1 MLLEVKLGE
10 IDMSINKQ
18 FARYV
23 SQNILGM
30 MGVSLYI
37 LADTF
42 FISMAEGADGITAL
56 NLVLPLYAVIYAI
69 GAMVGVGSAIRYRL
83 CKAKGDIDADKYFA
97 NAILWALILSVPFM
111 VVGGMF
117 PATIMQLLGADAVI
131 TAVGTPYTRVF
142 MVFTPFFM
150 LNTTFNAF
158 VRNDDDPSL
167 AMAAT
172 LSSSLFNIVFDYI
185 LMFPCGLGMTGAAL
199 ATGFSPV
206 IGVLICSIHF
216 FKKKNTL
223 SFVWQLPSVKRCIAT
238 CQLGISAFV
247 GELSSGVT
255 TAVYNWL
262 ILEIAGN
269 IGVAAY
275 GVVANIA
282 LVATSMFNGV
292 AQGSQ
297 PLISEFYGKGDKR
310 SANKVLKLSLITAV
324 VMALVILGGIVL
336 FAEPIVAVFNSE
348 RSVELAEYAIIGI
361 QLYFVGFIFAGI
373 NIAGCGYLSA
383 TSQAKAA
390 FVASVA
396 RGFVAIVVCAI
407 VMAILFGMTG
417 VWLSFA
423 AAELVTFLILLYI
436 LFRKK

>member
-1 MLLEVKLGE
+1 
-10 IDMSINKQ
+10 MSLKKQ

-30 MGVSLYI
+30 MGVSFYI

-42 FISMAEGADGITAL
+42 FISMSEGADGITAL
-56 NLVLPLYAVIYAI
+56 NLVLPLYAVLYAI
-69 GAMVGVGSAIRYRL
+69 GAMVGVGSAIRYTIR
-83 CKAKGDIDADKYFA
+83 KAQGEEAKRYFA
-97 NAILWALILSVPFM
+97 SAILWVLLLSLPF
-111 VVGGMF
+111 VIAGGFF
-117 PATIMQLLGADAVI
+117 PAKIMALLGGDATIV
-131 TAVGTPYTRVF
+131 AVGTPYTRVF

-167 AMAAT
+167 AMTAT
-172 LSSSLFNIVFDYI
+172 LCSSLFNIVFDYI
-185 LMFPCGLGMTGAAL
+185 LIFPLGLGMTGAAL
-199 ATGFSPV
+199 ATGLSPIV
-206 IGVLICSIHF
+206 GVAICSTHF
-216 FKKKNTL
+216 WKKKNTL
-223 SFVWQLPSVKRCIAT
+223 QFVWHVPSVKRLVES
-238 CQLGISAFV
+238 CQLGVSAFV

-275 GVVANIA
+275 GVVANTA

-297 PLISEFYGKGDKR
+297 PLISDAYGKGDMK
-310 SANKVLKLSLITAV
+310 SANNVLKLSFITAV
-324 VMALVILGGIVL
+324 VMAWIILAGIVV
-336 FAEPIVAVFNSE
+336 FAEPIVAIFNSE
-348 RSVELAEYAIIGI
+348 QSIELAEYAIIGI
-361 QLYFVGFIFAGI
+361 KLYFIGFIFAGL

-383 TSQAKAA
+383 TGQAKSAFAA
-390 FVASVA
+390 SIS
-396 RGFVAIVVCAI
+396 RGFVAIIVCAI

-423 AAELVTFLILLYI
+423 AAEIVTFIILVILLQK
-436 LFRKK
+436 RKSK

>member
-1 MLLEVKLGE
+1 
-10 IDMSINKQ
+10 MSMNKQ

-30 MGVSLYI
+30 VGVSLYI

-42 FISMAEGADGITAL
+42 FISMAEGTDGITAL

-69 GAMVGVGSAIRYRL
+69 GAMVGVGSAIRYTIH
-83 CKAKGDIDADKYFA
+83 KAQGDIEARRYFS
-97 NAILWALILSVPFM
+97 NAIFWVFIFSIPFVLI
-111 VVGGMF
+111 GGFF
-117 PATIMQLLGADAVI
+117 PSAIMEVLGGDSTIV
-131 TAVGTPYTRVF
+131 AVGTPYTRVF

-150 LNTTFNAF
+150 INSTINAF
-158 VRNDDDPSL
+158 VRNDNDPSL

-172 LSSSLFNIVFDYI
+172 LFSSLFNIVFDYI
-185 LMFPCGLGMTGAAL
+185 LMFPLGMGMTGAAL

-206 IGVLICSIHF
+206 IGVAICGIHF
-216 FKKKNTL
+216 LKKKNTL
-223 SFVWQLPSVKRCIAT
+223 TFVWQLPSLKRLISS

-269 IGVAAY
+269 VGVAAY
-275 GVVANIA
+275 GVVANTA
-282 LVATSMFNGV
+282 LVATSMFNGI

-297 PLISEFYGKGDKR
+297 PLISEAYGKGDMK
-310 SANKVLKLSLITAV
+310 STNKVLKLSLITAI
-324 VMALVILGGIVL
+324 VMALVILAGIVV
-336 FAEPIVAVFNSE
+336 FAEPIVAIFNSE
-348 RSVELAEYAIIGI
+348 QSVELATYAVVGI
-361 QLYFVGFIFAGI
+361 KLYFIGFIFAGI

-383 TSQAKAA
+383 TGQAKGA
-390 FVASVA
+390 FIASIS

-407 VMAILFGMTG
+407 IMAMVLGMTG

-423 AAELVTFLILLYI
+423 VAEIVTFLVLL
-436 LFRKK
+436 LMLKKKKSA

>member
-1 MLLEVKLGE
+1 
-10 IDMSINKQ
+10 MSLNKQ

-42 FISMAEGADGITAL
+42 FISMAEGTDGITAL

-69 GAMVGVGSAIRYRL
+69 GAMVGVGSAIRYSIS
-83 CKAKGDIDADKYFA
+83 KAQGAEDAKKYFA
-97 NAILWALILSVPFM
+97 SAILWVLILSIPFM
-111 VVGGMF
+111 LAGGFF
-117 PATIMQLLGADAVI
+117 PEKIMALLGGDAVI
-131 TAVGTPYTRVF
+131 VAVGTPYTRVF

-150 LNTTFNAF
+150 LNSTINAF

-167 AMAAT
+167 SMAAT
-172 LSSSLFNIVFDYI
+172 LSSSLFNIVFDYV
-185 LMFPCGLGMTGAAL
+185 LMFPLGMGMTGAAL

-206 IGVLICSIHF
+206 VGVAICSLHF

-223 SFVWQLPSVKRCIAT
+223 RFVGHVPSVKRLIGS

-275 GVVANIA
+275 GVVANTA

-297 PLISEFYGKGDKR
+297 PLISEAYGKGDMK
-310 SANKVLKLSLITAV
+310 SANKVLRLSLVTAV
-324 VMALVILGGIVL
+324 VMALVILAGIVVL
-336 FAEPIVAVFNSE
+336 AEPIVAVFNSE
-348 RSVELAEYAIIGI
+348 QSIELAEYAIIGI
-361 QLYFVGFIFAGI
+361 KLYFIGFIFAGI

-383 TSQAKAA
+383 TGQAKGA
-390 FVASVA
+390 FFASIS
-396 RGFVAIVVCAI
+396 RGFVAIILCAI
-407 VMAILFGMTG
+407 VMAMLFGMTG

-423 AAELVTFLILLYI
+423 AAEVVTVLVLIYI
-436 LFRKK
+436 LYSNKRKLGKV

>member
-1 MLLEVKLGE
+1 
-10 IDMSINKQ
+10 MSTNKQ

-30 MGVSLYI
+30 MGVSIYI

-42 FISMAEGADGITAL
+42 FISMSEGADGITAL

-69 GAMVGVGSAIRYRL
+69 GAMVGVGSAIRYTI
-83 CKAKGDIDADKYFA
+83 CKAKGDLEADKYFV
-97 NAILWALILSVPFM
+97 NAILWVLILSIPFM

-117 PATIMQLLGADAVI
+117 PDKIIQLLGADAVI

-167 AMAAT
+167 AMTAT

-223 SFVWQLPSVKRCIAT
+223 SFVWQLPSVKKCIAS
-238 CQLGISAFV
+238 CQLGVSAFV

-269 IGVAAY
+269 VGVAAY
-275 GVVANIA
+275 GVVANTA

-292 AQGSQ
+292 AQGAQ
-297 PLISEFYGKGDKR
+297 PLISEFYGKGDKV
-310 SANKVLKLSLITAV
+310 STNKVLKLSLITALIL
-324 VMALVILGGIVL
+324 ALVILGGIVL
-336 FAEPIVAVFNSE
+336 SADFIVSVFNSE
-348 RSVELAEYAIIGI
+348 QSVELAEYAVIGI
-361 QLYFVGFIFAGI
+361 KLYFIGFIFAGI

-383 TSQAKAA
+383 TGQAKEA
-390 FVASVA
+390 FVASVS

-423 AAELVTFLILLYI
+423 AAEFVTFLVLLFAIL
-436 LFRKK
+436 RKNNKTF

>member
-1 MLLEVKLGE
+1 MTL
-10 IDMSINKQ
+10 NKQ
-18 FARYV
+18 FVRFV

-42 FISMAEGADGITAL
+42 FISVAQGADGITAL

-69 GAMVGVGSAIRYRL
+69 GAMVGVGSAIRYTI
-83 CKAKGDIDADKYFA
+83 CKAQGEADAKMYFG
-97 NAILWALILSVPFM
+97 NAILWVLILSVPFM
-111 VVGGMF
+111 LAGVLF
-117 PATIMQLLGADAVI
+117 PDKIVELLGGDAGIV
-131 TAVGTPYTRVF
+131 AVGAPYTRVF
-142 MVFTPFFM
+142 MIFTPFFM
-150 LNTTFNAF
+150 LNTTINAF

-185 LMFPCGLGMTGAAL
+185 LMFPLGLGMTGAAL

-206 IGVLICSIHF
+206 IGVAICCTHF
-216 FKKKNTL
+216 LKKKNTL
-223 SFVWQLPSVKRCIAT
+223 KFVWQKPSVRKLLSS
-238 CQLGISAFV
+238 CQLGVSAFV
-247 GELSSGVT
+247 GEISSGVT

-262 ILEIAGN
+262 ILGLTGN
-269 IGVAAY
+269 VGVAAY
-275 GVVANIA
+275 GVVANTA

-297 PLISEFYGKGDKR
+297 PLISEAYGKGDTK
-310 SANKVLKLSLITAV
+310 SANKVLKLSLLTAV
-324 VMALVILGGIVL
+324 GIAFVILIGIIV

-348 RSVELAEYAIIGI
+348 QSVELAEYAIIGI
-361 QLYFVGFIFAGI
+361 KLYFVGFLFAGV

-383 TSQAKAA
+383 TGQAKGA
-390 FVASVA
+390 FIASIS
-396 RGFVAIVVCAI
+396 RGFVAIIGCAI
-407 VMAILFGMTG
+407 VMAKLFGMTG

-423 AAELVTFLILLYI
+423 VAEVVTLVILGYVLVK
-436 LFRKK
+436 RKSV

>member
-1 MLLEVKLGE
+1 
-10 IDMSINKQ
+10 MSLNKQ
-18 FARYV
+18 FVRYV

-42 FISMAEGADGITAL
+42 FISMAEGANGITAL

-69 GAMVGVGSAIRYRL
+69 GAMVGVGSAIRYTI
-83 CKAKGDIDADKYFA
+83 CKAQGEEDAKHYFA
-97 NAILWALILSVPFM
+97 SAILWVLILSIPF
-111 VVGGMF
+111 VLVGGLF
-117 PATIMQLLGADAVI
+117 PAAIIEILGGDAAIV
-131 TAVGTPYTRVF
+131 AVGTPYTRVF

-150 LNTTFNAF
+150 LNTTMNAF

-167 AMAAT
+167 SMAAT
-172 LSSSLFNIVFDYI
+172 LSSSLFNIVFDYV
-185 LMFPCGLGMTGAAL
+185 LMFPLGLGMTGAAL
-199 ATGFSPV
+199 ATGLSPV
-206 IGVLICSIHF
+206 VGVAICSTHF

-223 SFVWQLPSVKRCIAT
+223 KFVGHVPSIKRLAAS
-238 CQLGISAFV
+238 CQLGVSAFV

-275 GVVANIA
+275 GVVANTA

-297 PLISEFYGKGDKR
+297 PLISEAYGKGDMK
-310 SANKVLKLSLITAV
+310 SANKVLKLSLVTAV
-324 VMALVILGGIVL
+324 VLAMVILIGIVT

-348 RSVELAEYAIIGI
+348 QSIELAEYAIFGI
-361 QLYFVGFIFAGI
+361 KLYFIGFIFAGI

-383 TSQAKAA
+383 TGQAKSA
-390 FVASVA
+390 FIASIS
-396 RGFVAIVVCAI
+396 RGFVAIIVCAI
-407 VMAILFGMTG
+407 IMAILFGMTG

-423 AAELVTFLILLYI
+423 VAEAVTVLILLYMI
-436 LFRKK
+436 CVRKN

>member
-1 MLLEVKLGE
+1 
-10 IDMSINKQ
+10 MSLNKQ

-42 FISMAEGADGITAL
+42 FISMAEGTDGITAL

-69 GAMVGVGSAIRYRL
+69 GAMVGVGSAIRYSIS
-83 CKAKGDIDADKYFA
+83 KAQGEEDAKKYFA
-97 NAILWALILSVPFM
+97 SAILWVLILSVPFM
-111 VVGGMF
+111 LVGGMF
-117 PATIMQLLGADAVI
+117 PATIMEALGGDATIV
-131 TAVGTPYTRVF
+131 AVGTPYTRVF
-142 MVFTPFFM
+142 MLFTPFFM
-150 LNTTFNAF
+150 LNTTINAF

-167 AMAAT
+167 GMTAT
-172 LSSSLFNIVFDYI
+172 LCSSLFNIVFDYV
-185 LMFPCGLGMTGAAL
+185 LMFPLGLGMTGAAL

-206 IGVLICSIHF
+206 VGVAICSLHF

-223 SFVWQLPSVKRCIAT
+223 QFVWHIPSIKRLISC
-238 CQLGISAFV
+238 CQLGVSAFV

-275 GVVANIA
+275 GVVANTA

-297 PLISEFYGKGDKR
+297 PLISEAYGKGDVK
-310 SANKVLKLSLITAV
+310 SANKVLKLSLVTAV
-324 VMALVILGGIVL
+324 VMALVILAGIVA
-336 FAEPIVAVFNSE
+336 FAELIVAVFNSE
-348 RSVELAEYAIIGI
+348 QSVELAEYAITGI
-361 QLYFVGFIFAGI
+361 KLYFIGFIFAGI

-383 TSQAKAA
+383 TGQAKGA
-390 FVASVA
+390 FIASIS
-396 RGFVAIVVCAI
+396 RGFVAIIICAI
-407 VMAILFGMTG
+407 IMALFFGMTG
-417 VWLSFA
+417 VWLSFGV
-423 AAELVTFLILLYI
+423 AEVVTLFVLIFI
-436 LFRKK
+436 LCSKKKENILGKV